1 MRKIYSQVVEAKILH
16 LKLQIKEI
24 KLLEDVIP
32 KWSKKLPI
40 DSSHSGGIS
49 KAIGVYKIF
58 HAPTGKLMSIGQGAI
73 GARKNRHISIFKNKG
88 DSIIWESGASEGSQ
102 TATKMYKF
110 DKNINNW
117 LFSWCDCGNKQIAIE
132 LENYLIMK
140 LKPKFN
146 LSSMAGVN

>member
-58 HAPTGKLMSIGQGAI
+58 HAPTDKLMSIGQGAI
-73 GARKNRHISIFKNKG
+73 GARKNRHISISFSVNWVFFIYFYY
-88 DSIIWESGASEGSQ
+88 SELLSCSFTSSNASYDFS
-102 TATKMYKF
+102 KF
-110 DKNINNW
+110 
-117 LFSWCDCGNKQIAIE
+117 SS
-132 LENYLIMK
+132 
-140 LKPKFN
+140 N
-146 LSSMAGVN
+146 LSISTSCFSFEWSKL